1 MTVDVICLTKTSN
14 QKSYQMTLR
23 TLGMLHDSEKDHTF
37 KVHLV
42 ESGASYDYSKLVT
55 NYIKPEESFNYNRFI
70 NLCNSYITGDW
81 VLVIN
86 NDLRFERGWF
96 NKILE
101 IHNKRPDIES
111 FSPKCPILYA
121 EFYDGH
127 FIGSEEDYC
136 ENYKVSEFL
145 SGWCYVM
152 NKRVWDIVY
161 PWDEQ
166 FDLYY
171 QDNDYAEKI
180 KSLGI
185 KHALVRDSIVSHL
198 GSQTTSKFCE
208 VNKVKFKEDELKFR
222 KKWNIWD

>member
-1 MTVDVICLTKTSN
+1 MNVDVICLTKTSN
-14 QKSYQMTLR
+14 EDLYQMTLR
-23 TLGMLHDSEKDHTF
+23 TLGMLHDSEKDYTF

-42 ESGASYDYSKLVT
+42 ESGKLYDYSNLVT
-55 NYIKPEESFNYNRFI
+55 NYITHNIPFNYNKFI
-70 NLCNSYITGDW
+70 NICYPYITSDW

-96 NKILE
+96 NKI
-101 IHNKRPDIES
+101 IKVHNKRADIEA

-121 EFYDGH
+121 EFFNGH
-127 FIGSEEDYC
+127 FIGTNEEYH
-136 ENYKVSEFL
+136 ENYKVTEFL
-145 SGWCYVM
+145 TGWCLVM
-152 NKRVWDIVY
+152 KRRVFDLIY

-171 QDNDYAEKI
+171 QDNDYSEKI

-185 KHALVRDSIVSHL
+185 KHALVRDSIVTHL
-198 GSQTTSKFCE
+198 GSKTTGLP
-208 VNKVKFKEDELKFR
+208 NKDKLNEDELKFR

>member
-14 QKSYQMTLR
+14 RDLWVITD
-23 TLGMLHDSEKDHTF
+23 TAIDMLHDSEKNYQF

-42 ESGASYDYSKLVT
+42 ESENQPYSNYKNIT
-55 NYIKPEESFNYNRFI
+55 NYIKPNESFNYNRFI
-70 NLCNSYITGDW
+70 NLCKPYLTSDW
-81 VLVIN
+81 VLIIN
-86 NDLRFERGWF
+86 NDIRFERGWF
-96 NKILE
+96 SKIVE
-101 IHNKRPDIES
+101 VHSRRQDIES
-111 FSPKCPILYA
+111 FSPKCPILYSK
-121 EFYDGH
+121 YYRGH
-127 FIGSEEDYC
+127 FVGTDEEYH

-152 NKRVWDIVY
+152 KKRVFDIVY

-198 GSQTTSKFCE
+198 GSQTIDKKF
-208 VNKVKFKEDELKFR
+208 NKAKFEEDELKFR